1 MVKKSLMNV
10 FSLMPRLIKELWS
23 SETKDLQQKSA
34 HVSKPREMMSFV
46 EKEEDKPERRLRRM
60 LK

>member
-1 MVKKSLMNV
+1 MNV